1 MADRSDDADGAA
13 SRADAV
19 DRLERVID
27 TQIDTVDDFDQKAA
41 YVTRFVGV
49 VLGLVLTAV
58 SLASRFGGGDPATQL
73 PAVAAVAGGVV
84 GLVAAVAGAIVTYLS
99 SRVVVGLH
107 PHAARAIAGGEY
119 GDDEYNTL
127 LLRAYADA
135 VERNRRVL
143 RTNAGRFRRT
153 LVALLVGIAYLAM
166 AALLFVLAPSGGWEW
181 AILIVGTVAIG
192 VVAWYLLTGRY
203 LRLEP
208 GGSDNER

>member
-107 PHAARAIAGGEY
+107 PHAARAIADGEY

-143 RTNAGRFRRT
+143 RVNAGRFRRT

>member
-1 MADRSDDADGAA
+1 MGDRSDDADGAA

-27 TQIDTVDDFDQKAA
+27 TQIDTVDDFDQKVA

-73 PAVAAVAGGVV
+73 PAVAAVAG
-84 GLVAAVAGAIVTYLS
+84 AIVTYLS

-107 PHAARAIAGGEY
+107 PRAARAIA
-119 GDDEYNTL
+119 DDEYNTL

-135 VERNRRVL
+135 VERNRQVL
-143 RTNAGRFRRT
+143 RANAGRFRRT

-166 AALLFVLAPSGGWEW
+166 AALLFALAPSGMWGW
-181 AILIVGTVAIG
+181 IVLIAGTVAIG

-203 LRLEP
+203 LRP
-208 GGSDNER
+208 GPENSGNER

>member
-1 MADRSDDADGAA
+1 M
-13 SRADAV
+13 
-19 DRLERVID
+19 
-27 TQIDTVDDFDQKAA
+27 
-41 YVTRFVGV
+41 
-49 VLGLVLTAV
+49 
-58 SLASRFGGGDPATQL
+58 
-73 PAVAAVAGGVV
+73 
-84 GLVAAVAGAIVTYLS
+84 AAVAGAIVTYLS

-107 PHAARAIAGGEY
+107 PHAARAIADGEY

-166 AALLFVLAPSGGWEW
+166 AALLFALAPSGVWEW

>member
-1 MADRSDDADGAA
+1 MADRSDADDGAA

-19 DRLERVID
+19 DRLERVIN

-107 PHAARAIAGGEY
+107 PHAARAIADGEY
-119 GDDEYNTL
+119 GGDETTRCCSGRTPTPSSGIARCYRRTRAVFAGL
-127 LLRAYADA
+127 SSPSSWGSRTSRWPPCCSRSLRA
-135 VERNRRVL
+135 
-143 RTNAGRFRRT
+143 GC
-153 LVALLVGIAYLAM
+153 G
-166 AALLFVLAPSGGWEW
+166 
-181 AILIVGTVAIG
+181 
-192 VVAWYLLTGRY
+192 
-203 LRLEP
+203 
-208 GGSDNER
+208 GGSS